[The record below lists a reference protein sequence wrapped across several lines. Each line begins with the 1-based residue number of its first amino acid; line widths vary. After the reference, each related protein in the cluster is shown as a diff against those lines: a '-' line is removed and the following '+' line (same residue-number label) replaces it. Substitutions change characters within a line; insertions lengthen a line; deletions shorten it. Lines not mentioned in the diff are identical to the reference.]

1 MGKIKNE
8 NEAVASLHRYYH
20 CSVEMK
26 YQFAEVWK
34 GPLPTDP
41 SVIYSNDQIL
51 QSIYAYMYM
60 SLWLAFL
67 NSVIEGW
74 AQIKLKDK
82 KIEGLLKQS
91 YIKNIKIF
99 RHSVFHYQQ
108 NYWAKMAEKHL
119 ATKGFL
125 GWAQDLDT
133 ELERWFRD
141 HPPNIKH

>member
-1 MGKIKNE
+1 
-8 NEAVASLHRYYH
+8 
-20 CSVEMK
+20 
-26 YQFAEVWK
+26 
-34 GPLPTDP
+34 
-41 SVIYSNDQIL
+41 
-51 QSIYAYMYM
+51 
-60 SLWLAFL
+60 
-67 NSVIEGW
+67 
-74 AQIKLKDK
+74 
-82 KIEGLLKQS
+82 LKQS